1 MAKIPDSKL
10 ALSFVV
16 LMAISCLA
24 AAQTRYQTVRDH
36 GVAWFKDAT
45 GKRFTSAGV
54 CVVETGTKFDDYD
67 PGNPSYGAWRFYK
80 SKADW
85 AADTLRVLKRGGFNT
100 VGAWS
105 DYSALLAVPG
115 NDLKMTPI
123 LHSGSSAGFPWT
135 DMWDPALVKL
145 SDDVAKGLIESLK
158 RDKRII
164 GYFSDNELGWWRP
177 ALFEWVWKQKTHYTR
192 HRVINLL
199 RQRYLGSWQA
209 LTRDFDPGQVKNWA
223 QLENQGKLCL
233 RPGATGQP
241 AIAAVQKMLADRY
254 YYLSKNSVKRYDP
267 GALYL
272 GDRYISNYYS
282 EVAEAAGK
290 YCDVVSTNLNANW
303 ADGGYVNY
311 HLRGLAKIT
320 HKPLMVT
327 EYYMSA
333 VENRSGNK
341 NDRSGFP
348 VVQTLDQRATGFR
361 NTTESLLK
369 DPDVVGAHWFQY
381 YDEPQNGRGDGEN
394 YNFGLVDVNNQ
405 PYQELLETAHHLDPA
420 LHADARV
427 IESKGDILPM
437 APADPLDMT
446 RWNRSAAF
454 VPSDSKI
461 PRGDLYACWRPEGI
475 EMRLFWS
482 EERFSEAYFRNGKI
496 PGGDETKVI
505 VDIPSSRTHWVR
517 SLAAGPSSDRIGAW
531 KSHGHVD
538 SASWL
543 TWKVPSLSLS
553 KKTLKPGDD
562 VAMDVRLVSQTR
574 AYQTVWHL
582 RGRLGENP

>member
-1 MAKIPDSKL
+1 MAKNPDSKL
-10 ALSFVV
+10 ASTFLLVT
-16 LMAISCLA
+16 AISGFA
-24 AAQTRYQTVRDH
+24 SAQTRYQVVRDH
-36 GVAWFKDAT
+36 GVAWFQDAA

-54 CVVETGTKFDDYD
+54 CVAETGTKFDDYD
-67 PGNPSYGAWRFYK
+67 PSNPSYGAWRFYK

-85 AADTLRVLKRGGFNT
+85 AADTVRVLRSGGFNT
-100 VGAWS
+100 IGAWS
-105 DYSALLAVPG
+105 DYASLLAIPS

-199 RQRYLGSWQA
+199 RHRYLGSWQA
-209 LTRDFDPGQVKNWA
+209 LTRDFDPGEVKNWV
-223 QLENQGKLCL
+223 QLENRGKLCL
-233 RPGATGQP
+233 KPGAAGQP
-241 AIAAVQKMLADRY
+241 AISEVQKMLADRY
-254 YYLSKNSVKRYDP
+254 YFLSKNSVKRYDP

-272 GDRYISNYYS
+272 GDRYISNYYP

-303 ADGGYVNY
+303 TDGGYVYY
-311 HLRGLAKIT
+311 HLRGLARVT
-320 HKPLMVT
+320 NKPLMIT
-327 EYYMSA
+327 EYYMSS

-348 VVQTLDQRATGFR
+348 VVQTLTQRAVGFR

-369 DPDVVGAHWFQY
+369 EPDVVGAHWFQY

-394 YNFGLVDVNNQ
+394 YNFGLVDVNNR
-405 PYQELLETAHHLDPA
+405 PYQELLDTARQIDPA
-420 LHADARV
+420 LHTQAH
-427 IESKGDILPM
+427 ITKPKGETLPK
-437 APADPLDMT
+437 APIDLSDMT
-446 RWNRSAAF
+446 RWNRNAALI
-454 VPSDSKI
+454 PSDTEV
-461 PRGDLYACWRPEGI
+461 PRGDLYASWLPDGI

-496 PGGDETKVI
+496 PTGDETKVI

-517 SLAAGPSSDRIGAW
+517 SLVPAQSSVGKDAW

-543 TWKVPSLSLS
+543 TWKVPASSLS
-553 KKTLKPGDD
+553 KKTLKSGDE

-574 AYQTVWHL
+574 SYQTVWHL
-582 RGRLGENP
+582 RSRLGENP